1 MWYSEN
7 NVKAKNGEQKAP
19 AKSKAE
25 NQVIQFLVLRHSYL
39 LFVFSYHISKMFISD
54 NHLKN
59 FLLESEI
66 IPADALATV
75 EKEALATKQKLGE
88 LLVQKGLLH
97 EEQLR
102 KTYAYLLGIPFVNL
116 ENQYVARE
124 ILNIIPEPI
133 ARKHNIVAFEMDGRK
148 IKVAMLDPEDLQT
161 IDFIRKKTQ
170 SKILPCLTSEKS
182 IRHLLTQYQKS
193 LKAEFGD
200 LISENVK
207 FASVKAEAGMQKTGE
222 KEEAA
227 LKKRAEEMP
236 VIKIVDVLLKH
247 AILQQASDIHIEP
260 VEKEVIVRYRI
271 DGILHDVMFLPKE
284 VLSAVV
290 ARIKVLS
297 NLKLDEHRLPQD
309 GRFKIETPD
318 YKFSFRVSILPIM
331 DGEKV
336 VMRLLNETSKGL
348 SLDQLGLRERALDA
362 LQRNIRRSHGMILV
376 TGPTGSGKTTTLYT
390 VMDILNSN
398 QVNIS
403 TVEDPIEYRMPRINQ
418 TQVSPKIGLTFAA
431 GLRALLRQDPD
442 IIMVGEIRDEETMHI
457 AINAAMTGHLVL
469 STLHTNSAA
478 ATIPRM
484 LDMGAEPFLLA
495 TTLNIAIGQRLV
507 RKVCVNCQ
515 AEKLLNKNEI
525 QELGKKVDLKKL
537 LEIMIRERVVPA
549 TVKSWEEIKFYQGK
563 GCSRCSDTGFKGR
576 MGIYEVIEID
586 DDIRSLIS
594 QRKESTAIEE
604 TAANK
609 GVITMLQ
616 DGFIKAVQGSTTIE
630 EVLRVTQE

>member
-1 MWYSEN
+1 
-7 NVKAKNGEQKAP
+7 
-19 AKSKAE
+19 
-25 NQVIQFLVLRHSYL
+25 
-39 LFVFSYHISKMFISD
+39 MFISD
-54 NHLKN
+54 KSLKN
-59 FLLESEI
+59 FILESEI
-66 IPADALATV
+66 IPPPDLDEA
-75 EKEALATKQKLGE
+75 EKEALTTKQKLGD
-88 LLVQKGLLH
+88 LLVKKGLLQ

-116 ENQYVARE
+116 ENQYVPNE

-133 ARKHNIVAFEMDGRK
+133 ARKHNIVPFEMDGRK

-170 SKILPCLTSEKS
+170 SKIQPCLTSEKS
-182 IRHLLTQYQKS
+182 IHHILTQYQKS

-207 FASVKAEAGMQKTGE
+207 FTSALQEAKAPQATNE
-222 KEEAA
+222 KEEDT

-236 VIKIVDVLLKH
+236 VIKVVDVMLKH

-260 VEKEVIVRYRI
+260 EENEVIIRYRI
-271 DGILHDVMFLPKE
+271 DGILHDVMFLPKQ
-284 VLSAVV
+284 VMSAVV
-290 ARIKVLS
+290 ARIKVMS

-309 GRFKIETPD
+309 GRFKIETQD

-331 DGEKV
+331 DGEKI
-336 VMRLLNETSKGL
+336 VMRLLNESSKGL
-348 SLDQLGLRERALDA
+348 TLEQLGFRERALDA
-362 LQRNIRRSHGMILV
+362 LQRNIHRVHGMILV

-390 VMDILNSN
+390 IMDILNTN

-442 IIMVGEIRDEETMHI
+442 IIMVGEIRDDETMHI
-457 AINAAMTGHLVL
+457 GINAAMTGHLVL

-478 ATIPRM
+478 ATIPRL

-495 TTLNIAIGQRLV
+495 TTLNIIIAQRLV
-507 RKVCVNCQ
+507 RKVCPNCQ
-515 AEKLLNKNEI
+515 KEI
-525 QELGKKVDLKKL
+525 HLTKEEVAELGKKVDTAKL
-537 LEIMIRERVVPA
+537 LEVMIREKIIPN
-549 TVKSWEEIKFYQGK
+549 TIKSWEEITFQKGA
-563 GCSRCSDTGFKGR
+563 GCSRCSNTGFKGR
-576 MGIYEVIEID
+576 IGIYEVVEID
-586 DDIRSLIS
+586 DDIRALVSE
-594 QRKESTAIEE
+594 RKDAGTIEKKTWE
-604 TAANK
+604 K
-609 GVITMLQ
+609 GVLSLLQ
-616 DGFIKAVQGSTTIE
+616 DGFIKSVQGLTTLE